1 MTTQKVK
8 AALKNFGLP
17 RLIIAGFLL
26 LLLIMAPF
34 VGADLPTQISNI
46 INRFSWNGI
55 LVLAMVPMVHSGCG
69 LNFGLPL
76 GIISGLLGA
85 TLSIEFGF
93 TGPLSFLAAILI
105 ATPFAL
111 ILGTLYGWLLNKI
124 KGGEM
129 MIATY
134 VGFSSV
140 SFMCMMWL
148 ILPYHSPNM
157 VWGLSGKG
165 LRTTISLEG
174 YYIGALANFLQ
185 INIGSIS
192 IPTGTLLFFA
202 LLAFCIWAF
211 LHTKTGTA
219 MTAVGSNPA
228 FAKAAGINVDKI
240 RMLSVIMS
248 TWLAAI
254 GILVYEQG
262 FGFIQLY
269 MAPFYMALPA
279 VSAILI
285 GGASV
290 NKATIMN
297 VIVGTILF
305 QGIVTMTPTVMNN
318 MIHMDMSEVI
328 RIIASTDIR
337 LLVQKFSVP
346 LMFIIICA
354 ICIPLSGLSANML
367 INEIVTRIGRNAF
380 LILSLLIPIMAGMGL
395 NFGMTLGAMAA
406 EIALIFVSDW
416 QIVGIPGMVLA
427 AIVSVPISVL
437 LGIFCGK
444 ILNEAKG
451 REMITSYIMS
461 FFVNGIYQLVVLYL
475 MGSIIPI
482 KHGAI
487 KLPRGYG
494 IRNTVSLLSMR
505 QKLDNLLAINVAGV
519 KIPVLTFIIIALL
532 CLFIVWFSKTKLGQ
546 DMRAVGQD
554 MGVARDA
561 GINVERTRIISIVMS
576 TVLAGFGM
584 IIYLQNMGNIATYSA
599 HSQIGMFCIAAL
611 LVGGASVDRASI
623 GNVFLGVILFHTM
636 FIVAPKAGAAITG
649 DSMIGEYFRVFV
661 SYAVITIALV
671 MYETNKRRAKSAAG
685 QQLQAAQDAE
695 EAAGKEKA

>member
-1 MTTQKVK
+1 MNETVTMKDKVI
-8 AALKNFGLP
+8 AALREFGLP
-17 RLIIAGFLL
+17 RLIITGFLV
-26 LLLIMAPF
+26 LLLILAPF
-34 VGADLPTQISNI
+34 VGADLPTQVSNI

-85 TLSIEFGF
+85 TLSIELGF
-93 TGPLSFLAAILI
+93 TGPFSFVMAVLI

-111 ILGTLYGWLLNKI
+111 VFGNIYGWLLNKI

-140 SFMCMMWL
+140 SLMCMMWL

-157 VWGLSGKG
+157 VWGLAGKG

-174 YYIGALANFLQ
+174 YYDQALAS
-185 INIGSIS
+185 IGRITIGRIS

-202 LLAFCIWAF
+202 LLAFAIWAF

-219 MTAVGSNPA
+219 MTAVGSNPV

-240 RMLSVIMS
+240 RTLV
-248 TWLAAI
+248 

-328 RIIASTDIR
+328 RIIAS
-337 LLVQKFSVP
+337 
-346 LMFIIICA
+346 M
-354 ICIPLSGLSANML
+354 
-367 INEIVTRIGRNAF
+367 
-380 LILSLLIPIMAGMGL
+380 
-395 NFGMTLGAMAA
+395 
-406 EIALIFVSDW
+406 
-416 QIVGIPGMVLA
+416 
-427 AIVSVPISVL
+427 
-437 LGIFCGK
+437 
-444 ILNEAKG
+444 
-451 REMITSYIMS
+451 
-461 FFVNGIYQLVVLYL
+461 
-475 MGSIIPI
+475 
-482 KHGAI
+482 
-487 KLPRGYG
+487 
-494 IRNTVSLLSMR
+494 
-505 QKLDNLLAINVAGV
+505 
-519 KIPVLTFIIIALL
+519 
-532 CLFIVWFSKTKLGQ
+532 
-546 DMRAVGQD
+546 
-554 MGVARDA
+554 
-561 GINVERTRIISIVMS
+561 
-576 TVLAGFGM
+576 GM
-584 IIYLQNMGNIATYSA
+584 IL
-599 HSQIGMFCIAAL
+599 FAL
-611 LVGGASVDRASI
+611 TRK
-623 GNVFLGVILFHTM
+623 T
-636 FIVAPKAGAAITG
+636 
-649 DSMIGEYFRVFV
+649 
-661 SYAVITIALV
+661 
-671 MYETNKRRAKSAAG
+671 
-685 QQLQAAQDAE
+685 
-695 EAAGKEKA
+695 EAAR

>member
-1 MTTQKVK
+1 MTETKTFKDRV
-8 AALKNFGLP
+8 AASLKNFGLP
-17 RLIIAGFLL
+17 RLIITGFLV
-26 LLLIMAPF
+26 LLLILAPF

-93 TGPLSFLAAILI
+93 TGRLSFLMAILI

-111 ILGTLYGWLLNKI
+111 VFGTLYGWLLNRI

-140 SFMCMMWL
+140 SMMCMMWL

-157 VWGLSGKG
+157 VWGLAGKG

-174 YYIGALANFLQ
+174 YYNQALAGIGQ
-185 INIGSIS
+185 INIGNIS

-202 LLAFCIWAF
+202 LLAFGIWAF

-219 MTAVGSNPA
+219 MTAVGSNPV
-228 FAKAAGINVDKI
+228 FARAAGINVDKI
-240 RMLSVIMS
+240 RMLSVVMS

-297 VIVGTILF
+297 VIIGTILF

-328 RIIASTDIR
+328 RIIAS
-337 LLVQKFSVP
+337 
-346 LMFIIICA
+346 M
-354 ICIPLSGLSANML
+354 
-367 INEIVTRIGRNAF
+367 
-380 LILSLLIPIMAGMGL
+380 
-395 NFGMTLGAMAA
+395 
-406 EIALIFVSDW
+406 
-416 QIVGIPGMVLA
+416 
-427 AIVSVPISVL
+427 
-437 LGIFCGK
+437 
-444 ILNEAKG
+444 
-451 REMITSYIMS
+451 
-461 FFVNGIYQLVVLYL
+461 
-475 MGSIIPI
+475 
-482 KHGAI
+482 
-487 KLPRGYG
+487 
-494 IRNTVSLLSMR
+494 
-505 QKLDNLLAINVAGV
+505 
-519 KIPVLTFIIIALL
+519 
-532 CLFIVWFSKTKLGQ
+532 
-546 DMRAVGQD
+546 
-554 MGVARDA
+554 
-561 GINVERTRIISIVMS
+561 
-576 TVLAGFGM
+576 GM
-584 IIYLQNMGNIATYSA
+584 IL
-599 HSQIGMFCIAAL
+599 FAL
-611 LVGGASVDRASI
+611 TRKTEASR
-623 GNVFLGVILFHTM
+623 
-636 FIVAPKAGAAITG
+636 
-649 DSMIGEYFRVFV
+649 
-661 SYAVITIALV
+661 
-671 MYETNKRRAKSAAG
+671 
-685 QQLQAAQDAE
+685 
-695 EAAGKEKA
+695 